1 MTSTRA
7 LRHRAA
13 ALALF
18 ATFWTMSSGRPC
30 ARPTPAQEWIVTP
43 PTLLAAM
50 PVGAVTATES
60 SPWRRRSSWMTYR
73 RRKDLPVPA
82 APLKKTFS
90 PRIARSAAERCSI
103 VRESADTAAA
113 AEDDDDDEE
122 EDDGAARSFWAA
134 ISRSISADVAALSE
148 NAAAAAGVYE
158 AENVPELAA
167 ADEDAEEEDEDE
179 DEAADEDS
187 AEAADPDDDADE

>member
-1 MTSTRA
+1 MHDADSNSWKIDCTKECLPGQAGRTVWY
-7 LRHRAA
+7 AA
-13 ALALF
+13 ATTLTPKFHLA
-18 ATFWTMSSGRPC
+18 GRS
-30 ARPTPAQEWIVTP
+30 
-43 PTLLAAM
+43 LLRG
-50 PVGAVTATES
+50 VGMWKAD
-60 SPWRRRSSWMTYR
+60 
-73 RRKDLPVPA
+73 DLPVPA

-90 PRIARSAAERCSI
+90 PRIARSAAERCSA
-103 VRESADTAAA
+103 VRQSADTAAA
-113 AEDDDDDEE
+113 AAAEDEDDDEE

-167 ADEDAEEEDEDE
+167 ADEDAEDEDEDE
-179 DEAADEDS
+179 DEAEDEDS

>member
-1 MTSTRA
+1 
-7 LRHRAA
+7 
-13 ALALF
+13 
-18 ATFWTMSSGRPC
+18 MSSGLPL
-30 ARPTPAQEWIVTP
+30 ARPTPAQLWIVTP

-90 PRIARSAAERCSI
+90 PRIARSAAERCSA

-113 AEDDDDDEE
+113 AAEDEDDDEE

-167 ADEDAEEEDEDE
+167 ADEDAEDEDEDE
-179 DEAADEDS
+179 DEAEDEDS